1 MFPVPFPLHFIE
13 WPALTGPSPASR
25 LPESC
30 RLMFESYGLL
40 AVLLLVVGLI
50 ILVAEVFIPSG
61 GVLAILTTITLCL
74 SLACAYA
81 AWYQRY
87 PAAWWGFCG
96 LVVLTIPTTLGS
108 AFYIFP
114 KTAMGRRVLL
124 EAPDATELEPY
135 ADEIAR
141 LEQHIGKF
149 GKTLTM
155 LNPGGLVVVG
165 NERLHA
171 FSEGQMVDPG
181 CSIEV
186 LEIRGMRVLV
196 RPGEPPD
203 PGPQTNVALTDRNPA
218 VDFDLPTE

>member
-1 MFPVPFPLHFIE
+1 
-13 WPALTGPSPASR
+13 
-25 LPESC
+25 
-30 RLMFESYGLL
+30 MFESYGLL
-40 AVLLLVVGLI
+40 AVVLLVVGLA

-74 SLACAYA
+74 SLASAYT
-81 AWYQRY
+81 AWYEKY

-124 EAPDATELEPY
+124 EAPNLSQLEPY
-135 ADEIAR
+135 AEETAR
-141 LEQHIGKF
+141 LEQFVGRY

-155 LNPGGLVVVG
+155 LNPGGLVLVD

-171 FSEGQMVDPG
+171 FSEGQMLDPG
-181 CSIEV
+181 CSIEI
-186 LEIRGMRVLV
+186 LEIRGTRVLV
-196 RPGEPPD
+196 RPGAAPEPSPSD
-203 PGPQTNVALTDRNPA
+203 GAAVAKHDPA